1 MIRTNPVNL
10 RFNNLP
16 PRSERGISM
25 VELLVAAVI
34 AFAAIGM
41 AGSILLE
48 HIKSMKI
55 FESSARS
62 TENLS
67 RVVSLLNAE
76 ASEGFEL
83 SRDTSLGAGS
93 GCSPAPVGDVLVILT
108 RDGEGA
114 DQSISYYGSPG
125 VGIYRCGPSLVDV
138 DSAAG
143 VPGSIDFASDASA
156 ALVGPQMSISFDSST
171 DHAVSYSVNFT
182 GKDGATYSRS
192 SAASIGGRYI
202 NSPTP

>member
-1 MIRTNPVNL
+1 
-10 RFNNLP
+10 
-16 PRSERGISM
+16 M

-143 VPGSIDFASDASA
+143 VPGSIDFTSGASA

-171 DHAVSYSVNFT
+171 DHTVSYSVNIT
-182 GKDGATYSRS
+182 DKNGATYSRS
-192 SAASIGGRYI
+192 STGSIGGRYI
-202 NSPTP
+202 DSPSP